1 MAVCNSTIQGFRTL
15 VIGVPGFD
23 AGEEFVSTDFP
34 LCVVLQVWMTVEKHP
49 MKDT

>member
-1 MAVCNSTIQGFRTL
+1 MAVGNSTIQGIRTL

-34 LCVVLQVWMTVEKHP
+34 LCVVYSRSG
-49 MKDT
+49 